1 MQTLTMLSS
10 FVPTKKKERF
20 EIILEP
26 LQAMLQL
33 SFMAFCPI
41 GTKLNISNNI
51 LYIQIPTW
59 HQSISRT
66 YNKDSKDDLFYLFNV
81 IGRYKKFYDRINKMP
96 GEESNLYKLLITL
109 AKKGIDNLLLTYQ
122 QADKVSLLHTLH
134 MYKAMLDN
142 TISIED
148 INRTNTN
155 MSLIENAN
163 SDTNMD
169 SVFMNIRD
177 LYSNE
182 EIKIIYYTL
191 VILEKNPLNY
201 KTYLDGLN
209 STLAPLN
216 DNIKKWINDNIVF

>member
-1 MQTLTMLSS
+1 MQALTMLNS

-33 SFMAFCPI
+33 SFLAFCPI
-41 GTKLNISNNI
+41 GTKLNITNNI
-51 LYIQIPTW
+51 LYIQLPNW
-59 HQSISRT
+59 HQSMSRV
-66 YNKDSKDDLFYLFNV
+66 YHKDSKEDLFYLFNF
-81 IGRYKKFYDRINKMP
+81 IGRYKKFYDRINELP
-96 GEESNLYKLLITL
+96 GEENKLYNLLIKL

-142 TISIED
+142 TNLIGLED
-148 INRTNTN
+148 ISN
-155 MSLIENAN
+155 MDMNAN
-163 SDTNMD
+163 ANANANMD
-169 SVFMNIRD
+169 SVFMHIRD

-191 VILEKNPLNY
+191 IILEKNPLNF